1 MSDRKAR
8 AVQTPGP
15 SVFSSLHEVPIK
27 PCNSLFPDKRHHTSI
42 TWTELKHIYS
52 TLRTGI
58 ITSWQL
64 DLKQISESEVG
75 YVWDRHGG
83 TLQESQGKEPVFFQA
98 TLTKQNKQ
106 KKTSFLILIV
116 LFRVSFIR
124 RQQGAPCSHQLLFVF
139 QTLENQSCK
148 LFY

>member
-27 PCNSLFPDKRHHTSI
+27 PCNRLISRQNTSHKHCLNWTETHLLDVKDRHH
-42 TWTELKHIYS
+42 HILTAGS
-52 TLRTGI
+52 QTDLR
-58 ITSWQL
+58 
-64 DLKQISESEVG
+64 VG
-75 YVWDRHGG
+75 GRLSWDRHGG
-83 TLQESQGKEPVFFQA
+83 TLQESQGKESVFFQA
-98 TLTKQNKQ
+98 ALTKQNKQ